1 MCKIKYYLFLRKK
14 HPQFFSG
21 IIMILMSLVMFKSIF
36 MNIKETKK
44 NLTSEIKKELKKS
57 KLEVLTN
64 ENDFLVKN
72 LKKAG

>member
-1 MCKIKYYLFLRKK
+1 MKT
-14 HPQFFSG
+14 
-21 IIMILMSLVMFKSIF
+21 
-36 MNIKETKK
+36 NDTKK
-44 NLTSEIKKELKKS
+44 NSAPEILKELKKS

>member
-1 MCKIKYYLFLRKK
+1 
-14 HPQFFSG
+14 
-21 IIMILMSLVMFKSIF
+21 
-36 MNIKETKK
+36 MNLNDTKK
-44 NLTSEIKKELKKS
+44 NLTAEIKKELKKS

>member
-1 MCKIKYYLFLRKK
+1 
-14 HPQFFSG
+14 
-21 IIMILMSLVMFKSIF
+21 
-36 MNIKETKK
+36 MNLNKTEK
-44 NLTSEIKKELKKS
+44 NLTSEIQKEVKKS

>member
-1 MCKIKYYLFLRKK
+1 MY
-14 HPQFFSG
+14 P
-21 IIMILMSLVMFKSIF
+21 
-36 MNIKETKK
+36 KETNK
-44 NLTSEIKKELKKS
+44 NLNSEIKKELEKS